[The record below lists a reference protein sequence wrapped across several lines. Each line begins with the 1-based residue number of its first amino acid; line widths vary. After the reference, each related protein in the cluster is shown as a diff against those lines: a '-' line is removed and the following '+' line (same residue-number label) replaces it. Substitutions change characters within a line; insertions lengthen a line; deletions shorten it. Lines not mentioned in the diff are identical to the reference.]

1 LRVYSIDRRRM
12 LGGSLVLPGG
22 ESHDPADT
30 VAVLDRLGLPDGFPF
45 VLDDDGR
52 ADGCHY
58 LNQYLLDAWAQ
69 RAFDLDSMRRFH
81 VYNLARFLRFLRRSQ
96 AHSEAGRSSP
106 EGWMEVHGEPKL
118 DLTDATRDSLISYR
132 DARAPLVEA
141 STLRTELG
149 CITAFYSYATKT
161 GWVNSDP
168 VPRWGAAQR
177 NMLLPRTH
185 RPRVEKFLSESQTR
199 HFLEYGLRGDGAGAA
214 APAFPER
221 DYSYGLLLVTTGLR
235 REEAAFLLDGEI
247 PLPGDMPPSGVESF
261 PRTGKKGFTRTVYI
275 TSELIKG
282 IDLYRRIE
290 RPGLVKAAQP
300 RLRRLR
306 REGRLFVVDTVTT
319 HRGRPVVLIDGHR
332 IPMARLSNEQR
343 AIAVRVQDGGTLDPL
358 GLFLARGGLPPAVMY
373 WNELFAD
380 ARDRVDAIGAEE
392 RPPAHITVSPHTM
405 RHTFAVRM
413 LAALMR
419 EGRDR
424 ENDPYFLLVNPLLT
438 VQQLLGHASLQTT
451 QQYLFAAEQWHE
463 ELPAGL
469 RRAAASLVNTRTGE
483 QGASAAETSY
493 E

>member
-1 LRVYSIDRRRM
+1 LRVYGIDRRRM
-12 LGGSLVLPGG
+12 LGGSLLLPSG
-22 ESHDPADT
+22 ESCDPADT
-30 VAVLDRLGLPDGFPF
+30 VAVFDRLGLPDGFPF

-81 VYNLARFLRFLRRSQ
+81 VYNLARFLRFLRRSHAQ
-96 AHSEAGRSSP
+96 TKCEGSSP
-106 EGWMEVHGEPKL
+106 EAWMELHGEPKV
-118 DLTDATRDSLISYR
+118 DLTSGTRDNLISYR
-132 DARAPLVEA
+132 DARSRVVEP
-141 STLRTELG
+141 SSLRTELG
-149 CITAFYSYATKT
+149 CISAFYDYATKS
-161 GWVNSDP
+161 GWLTSDP
-168 VPRWGAAQR
+168 VPRWGAARR
-177 NMLLPRTH
+177 NTLLPRTL
-185 RPRVEKFLSESQTR
+185 RPRVEKFLSESQAR

-235 REEAAFLLDGEI
+235 REEAALLLDGEI
-247 PLPGDMPPSGVESF
+247 PTPSEMPPSGVGSF
-261 PRTGKKGFTRTVYI
+261 LRNGKKGVTRTVYI
-275 TSELIKG
+275 TSEVVKG

-306 REGRLFVVDTVTT
+306 REGRLFVVDSVAT

-332 IPMARLSNEQR
+332 IPSDRMSNEQR
-343 AIAVRVQDGGTLDPL
+343 AIAVRFLDDGTIEPL
-358 GLFLARGGLPPAVMY
+358 GFLLARGGLPMAVKY

-380 ARDRVDAIGAEE
+380 ARDRVDAAGSVD

-424 ENDPYFLLVNPLLT
+424 AQDPYFLLVNPLLT
-438 VQQLLGHASLQTT
+438 VQQLLGHASIETT
-451 QQYLFAAEQWHE
+451 QQYLFAAERWHE

-469 RRAAASLVNTRTGE
+469 RGAASALVGNGTGE
-483 QGASAAETSY
+483 QSLSIGAFL
-493 E
+493 